1 MDNFTLLLAVPL
13 LPLGAWV
20 IQVLVGQRLPRGGDW
35 LPTGAMLAAA
45 AAAVS
50 LYLRAKGLDEIQAA
64 EFVRSSTLLGES
76 FQLKWLVSQESM
88 QTGLASFQAGLWYD
102 AMTAPL
108 LAMVS
113 VVSLLVHVFSIGY
126 MKGDA
131 RYPAYFAGLALFSF
145 AMLAML
151 ISDNLLFLF
160 GFWELMGLCSYL
172 LISHYALDPAKPRTQ
187 AARASLKAFMT
198 TRIGDVALLIGLA
211 ILWNGLGTLQFHEMY
226 TRVAELREQ
235 LQGWPAWLE
244 VGGVLILLGAVG
256 KSAQFPLHVWL
267 PDAMEGPTPVSAM
280 IHAATMVAAGV
291 YLLARAFPLFPPSVL
306 ALIAVLGSFT
316 AIFAATL
323 ALTAFDLKKVLAY
336 STISQLGFMTAA
348 VGLGS
353 PEAALFHVF
362 THGLFKAGLFL
373 GAGAIIHA
381 CHHQQDLRLLGGLRK
396 RMPITALSMLLFTAA
411 ISGVPWMS
419 GYFSKDAILAFALE
433 RSAAGAGTAAWLPA
447 IFLIAAAV
455 LTVLYMFRMYF
466 LVFAGPARSDPAAKA
481 SEVPAVMS
489 GPLVLLALGAI
500 FGGMLWLAVPQVE
513 QHAHALA
520 TAFAVGALA
529 LGLILAILYYGLRL
543 LRPERVSRAC
553 GPLYQAAILRFGVDE
568 FFEAAL
574 VYPARVIASLS
585 AVFDRVV
592 VDGLVRGIAIC
603 ALAAGESL
611 RRLQT
616 GRLQQYIYFTYAGA
630 LLLAVVI
637 LMRAS

>member
-1 MDNFTLLLAVPL
+1 MDKLSLLLAVPL

-20 IQVLVGQRLPRGGDW
+20 VQVLIGKRLPRGGDW

-50 LYLRAKGLDEIQAA
+50 LYLRARGMDDA
-64 EFVRSSTLLGES
+64 EFVRSSATLGEG
-76 FQLKWLVSQESM
+76 FHIKWLVSHPAM
-88 QTGLASFQAGLWYD
+88 QSGLAAFQAGLWYD
-102 AMTAPL
+102 ALTAPL

-113 VVSLLVHVFSIGY
+113 VVSLLVHVFSMGY

-160 GFWELMGLCSYL
+160 GFWELMGVCSYL
-172 LISHYALDPAKPRTQ
+172 LISHYALDPAQPRSQ
-187 AARASLKAFMT
+187 ASRASLKAFLT
-198 TRIGDVALLIGLA
+198 TRIGDLSLLIGLA

-244 VGGVLILLGAVG
+244 VAGVLILLGAVG

-291 YLLARAFPLFPPSVL
+291 YLLARSFPLFPPSVL

-373 GAGAIIHA
+373 SAGAIIHA
-381 CHHQQDLRLLGGLRK
+381 CHHQQDLRQLGGLGK
-396 RMPITALSMLLFTAA
+396 RMPITALSMLMFTAA

-419 GYFSKDAILAFALE
+419 GYYSKDAILAFALG
-433 RSAAGAGTAAWLPA
+433 RSSAGAGLAAWLPA

-455 LTVLYMFRMYF
+455 LTALYMFRLYF
-466 LVFAGPARSDPAAKA
+466 LVFSGAARSDQAGRAT
-481 SEVPAVMS
+481 EVPSTMS
-489 GPLVLLALGAI
+489 APLVCLALGAI
-500 FGGMLWLAVPQVE
+500 FGGWLWLAPPQIDLQE
-513 QHAHALA
+513 HPWASR
-520 TAFAVGALA
+520 FAIAALA
-529 LGLILAILYYGLRL
+529 LGLLTAILFYRL
-543 LRPERVSRAC
+543 GKLKPERVSRAC
-553 GPLYQAAILRFGVDE
+553 GPFYQAALARFGVDE
-568 FFEAAL
+568 FFQAAL
-574 VYPARVIASLS
+574 VYPTRVIAGLS
-585 AVFDRVV
+585 AIFDRVV
-592 VDGLVRGIAIC
+592 VDGLVRAIGTS
-603 ALAAGESL
+603 ALAIGESL